1 MNTQV
6 DRATHVLNEVLSTM
20 RSGGFLLVTSKG
32 LLQVPPGREAEQFAD
47 LLAHFQQL
55 ALIRAQC
62 AAELQ
67 QAQPS
72 ATPAE
77 NERDAMG
84 FPTTF
89 AAWAPLE
96 DNIIGHGWEP
106 AQPDAPGERDAN
118 GFRFGRRLIGESA
131 DLPARRPA
139 LLPCPAS
146 DAAPH
151 AATESQ
157 PPCDRAQ
164 PPATPETD
172 GGHQ

>member
-1 MNTQV
+1 MNHA
-6 DRATHVLNEVLSTM
+6 DRATHVLNTVLPAM
-20 RSGGFLLVTSKG
+20 RGSGFLVVTSQG
-32 LLQVPPGREAEQFAD
+32 PLHVPPGREAEQFAD

-72 ATPAE
+72 ATPAQGE
-77 NERDAMG
+77 PDAPVERDA
-84 FPTTF
+84 
-89 AAWAPLE
+89 
-96 DNIIGHGWEP
+96 H
-106 AQPDAPGERDAN
+106 
-118 GFRFGRRLIGESA
+118 GFRFDHRLIGEYA
-131 DLPARRPA
+131 DLAEHRPA
-139 LLPCPAS
+139 PLPCPAS

-151 AATESQ
+151 AATEIQ

-172 GGHQ
+172 GGLQ